1 MTVIMDVAAERSVDP
16 DGTSAPRAG
25 ENPAAC
31 SQSEHTGLSAVQT
44 KLILEKDAEG
54 DSRPD
59 HPQRQR
65 EDRLERHRGEGC

>member
-1 MTVIMDVAAERSVDP
+1 MTVIMDMAAERNDDP
-16 DGTSAPRAG
+16 VRTDTADGET
-25 ENPAAC
+25 PAAA

-59 HPQRQR
+59 HPQQKR
-65 EDRLERHRGEGC
+65 ENRFE